1 MRNHQ
6 QRQQHREEIMEFC
19 RNFINGD
26 NKHLHDV
33 IDNYRHLFSQIDIKQ
48 LNLTQETFDITFKNI
63 CGKLF
68 DTRPDDADNKGYI
81 ISLLGFAL
89 TLNEYHLSS
98 HDDDDY
104 SWFHSE
110 ILIESLVDVLE
121 NINFQLKE
129 LTIAVEPTYY
139 YCIIL

>member
-1 MRNHQ
+1 MKNHQ
-6 QRQQHREEIMEFC
+6 QRQQYREEILEFC

-33 IDNYRHLFSQIDIKQ
+33 IDNYRHLFSQIDIKR
-48 LNLTQETFDITFKNI
+48 LHLSQETFDITFKNI

-68 DTRPDDADNKGYI
+68 DTRPNNNKSYI

-89 TLNEYHLSS
+89 TLNEYHLS
-98 HDDDDY
+98 HDDY
-104 SWFHSE
+104 SWFHTE
-110 ILIESLVDVLE
+110 ILIDSLADALE

-129 LTIAVEPTYY
+129 LTAVEPSYY

>member
-26 NKHLHDV
+26 NKHLQDV

-48 LNLTQETFDITFKNI
+48 INLTQETFDITFKNI
-63 CGKLF
+63 CRKLF
-68 DTRPDDADNKGYI
+68 DTRPANNKSYI

-89 TLNEYHLSS
+89 TLNEYHLS
-98 HDDDDY
+98 HDDY
-104 SWFHSE
+104 SWFHTE
-110 ILIESLVDVLE
+110 ILIDSLVDVLE

-129 LTIAVEPTYY
+129 LTTVEPTYY